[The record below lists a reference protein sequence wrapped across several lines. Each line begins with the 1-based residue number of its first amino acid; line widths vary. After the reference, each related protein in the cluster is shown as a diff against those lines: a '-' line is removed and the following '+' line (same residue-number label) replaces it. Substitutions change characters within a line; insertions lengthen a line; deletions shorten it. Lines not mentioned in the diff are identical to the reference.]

1 MMTAFVI
8 GILILLAGIV
18 YFFFFPKG
26 DSAASE
32 SDAKRFARLLMME
45 IKLYENDKIEQG
57 LRNNNLYEALFERIE
72 ESRKMYRKRILNA
85 EHERFFDEALIEIL
99 ANGDRSKL
107 GQIRSSLN

>member
-1 MMTAFVI
+1 MTTAAVI

-26 DSAASE
+26 SSATPE
-32 SDAKRFARLLMME
+32 TDARRFARLLLME
-45 IKLYENDKIEQG
+45 IKLYESKKIEQG

-72 ESRKMYRKRILNA
+72 AARKMYRQRISNA